1 MEHRHAGERENRE
14 RTGNPMGGSDRRT
27 GENHTTKASPRSGAT
42 NSDQERRVQSSATA
56 RDEDRARR
64 VRGNVISPEVRTGGW
79 REGRNGDD
87 GEDRVRRAA
96 RSVSAKV
103 RKNRGTVAAAGLA
116 ASSIAMIAGGM
127 NPGTEAPAQAALGGL
142 ADASETVRRE
152 VIPAS
157 AAFDLPQH
165 EHENI
170 DFFVDFLA
178 TQKHERTAEW
188 LERIGKYGPMIQEE
202 LRARGMPQ
210 DLLYLTMIESGF
222 DPNAYSAADAAGLWQ
237 FIEETGERY
246 GLEVSEYVDERR
258 DPVKA
263 TGAAL
268 TYLQDMHERFDSWFL
283 SAAGYNTGEN
293 RVGRLM
299 REVTGS
305 EQGTEED
312 YWKIWSRLP
321 RETRDYVPLMLAA
334 REIAA
339 EPAKYGFTNIE
350 LQDPLAFDEVIVAG
364 GTSMADVAAAAG
376 VSEAVIE
383 DLNPHFVRKMT
394 PPGREMA
401 VRVPVGLQQQVAAAF
416 EQPTPVTNRD
426 LAD

>member
-1 MEHRHAGERENRE
+1 MEHRDAGERN
-14 RTGNPMGGSDRRT
+14 GRR
-27 GENHTTKASPRSGAT
+27 GEHH
-42 NSDQERRVQSSATA
+42 ATA
-56 RDEDRARR
+56 GTEQ
-64 VRGNVISPEVRTGGW
+64 RTQPGQD
-79 REGRNGDD
+79 NGD
-87 GEDRVRRAA
+87 DRVRRAA
-96 RSVSAKV
+96 RGVSSAVHRNK
-103 RKNRGTVAAAGLA
+103 GTVAAAGLA

-127 NPGTEAPAQAALGGL
+127 NPAAEAPAQAALEGL

-152 VIPAS
+152 VVPAS
-157 AAFDLPQH
+157 AAFDLPKH

-170 DFFVDFLA
+170 DFFVEFLA
-178 TQKHERTAEW
+178 GDKHERTGEW

-222 DPNAYSAADAAGLWQ
+222 DPNAYSSAHAAGLWQ

-268 TYLQDMHERFDSWFL
+268 TYLQEMHDRFDSWFL

-299 REVTGS
+299 REITGS
-305 EQGTEED
+305 EQGSEDD
-312 YWKIWSRLP
+312 YWKIWPRLP

-334 REIAA
+334 REIASQP
-339 EPAKYGFTNIE
+339 EKYGFTSVE
-350 LQDPLAFDEVIVAG
+350 LQEPLAFDEVLVPG
-364 GTSMADVAAAAG
+364 GTPLSDVAAAAG
-376 VSEAVIE
+376 VNQAVVE
-383 DLNPHFVRKMT
+383 DLNPHFVKKMT

-401 VRVPVGLQQQVAAAF
+401 VRVPVGMQQQVAAAF
-416 EQPTPVTNRD
+416 EQPTGVAERD

>member
-1 MEHRHAGERENRE
+1 MEQRGGDASKGRREQDYA
-14 RTGNPMGGSDRRT
+14 TAAADRP
-27 GENHTTKASPRSGAT
+27 A
-42 NSDQERRVQSSATA
+42 QERQ
-56 RDEDRARR
+56 
-64 VRGNVISPEVRTGGW
+64 G
-79 REGRNGDD
+79 D
-87 GEDRVRRAA
+87 GEDRVRQAA
-96 RSVSAKV
+96 RGVSSAL

-116 ASSIAMIAGGM
+116 ASSIAMIAGGA
-127 NPGTEAPAQAALGGL
+127 NPDASPAQAALEGL

-152 VIPAS
+152 IIPAS
-157 AAFDLPQH
+157 AAFDLPTA

-170 DFFVDFLA
+170 DFFVEYLA
-178 TQKHERTAEW
+178 RDKHDRTAEW
-188 LERIGKYGPMIQEE
+188 LARIGRYGPMIQEE

-222 DPNAYSAADAAGLWQ
+222 DPNAYSPAHAAGLWQ
-237 FIEETGERY
+237 FIAETGQRY

-263 TGAAL
+263 TAAAL
-268 TYLQDMHERFDSWFL
+268 SYLQDMHDRFGSWFL

-299 REVTGS
+299 REITGS
-305 EQGTEED
+305 ERGTEDD
-312 YWKIWSRLP
+312 YWKIWPRLP

-339 EPAKYGFTNIE
+339 QPEKYGFADIE
-350 LQDPLAFDEVIVAG
+350 LHEPLAFDEVFVPG
-364 GTSMADVAAAAG
+364 GTPLSDVAVAAG
-376 VSEAVIE
+376 VDPAVVE
-383 DLNPHFVRKMT
+383 DLNPHFVKKMT

-401 VRVPVGLQQQVAAAF
+401 VRVPVGMQQRVAAAF
-416 EQPTPVTNRD
+416 EQTTGPAERDVTEGE

>member
-1 MEHRHAGERENRE
+1 MEHRDAGGRDDRVRAQGE
-14 RTGNPMGGSDRRT
+14 TGGSDRRAQTSREPDGQQRRSDT
-27 GENHTTKASPRSGAT
+27 GAGQAGAH
-42 NSDQERRVQSSATA
+42 ATE
-56 RDEDRARR
+56 RDEERSRR
-64 VRGNVISPEVRTGGW
+64 VRGSVIAPEVRAGAW
-79 REGRNGDD
+79 SEGHKRDD
-87 GEDRVRRAA
+87 EQGTDRVRRAA
-96 RSVSAKV
+96 RSVSASMRRNK
-103 RKNRGTVAAAGLA
+103 GTVAAAGLA

-127 NPGTEAPAQAALGGL
+127 NPAAESPAQAALGGL
-142 ADASETVRRE
+142 ADASEAVRRE
-152 VIPAS
+152 VVPAA

-170 DFFVDFLA
+170 DFFVDYLA
-178 TQKHERTAEW
+178 TDKHERTAEW

-263 TGAAL
+263 TAAAL
-268 TYLQDMHERFDSWFL
+268 TYLQDMHDRFDSWFL

-305 EQGTEED
+305 ERGSEDD

-339 EPAKYGFTNIE
+339 EPAKYGFTN
-350 LQDPLAFDEVIVAG
+350 LQLQEPLAFDEVIVPG
-364 GTSMADVAAAAG
+364 GTPLSDVAAAAG
-376 VSEAVIE
+376 VNQAVVE
-383 DLNPHFVRKMT
+383 DLNPHFVKKMT

-401 VRVPVGLQQQVAAAF
+401 VRVPVGMQQQVAAAF
-416 EQPTPVTNRD
+416 EQPTQVAERD